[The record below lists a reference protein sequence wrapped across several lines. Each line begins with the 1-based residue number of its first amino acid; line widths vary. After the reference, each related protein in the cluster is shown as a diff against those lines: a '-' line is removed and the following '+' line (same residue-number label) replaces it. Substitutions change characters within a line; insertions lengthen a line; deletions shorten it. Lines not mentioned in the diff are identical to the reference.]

1 MKRYRVKVEA
11 GFRVAFQGDGTP
23 RTDVFAV
30 TVTNLS
36 DKKVRVTYCA
46 TFEARVFPPR
56 WIDRLTRKVPNP
68 QHTSLPVR
76 LPTAPWSLAPDH
88 YRGARQCH
96 PHLFGR

>member
-36 DKKVRVTYCA
+36 DKKVRVTHFGA
-46 TFEARVFPPR
+46 AAIAMARHSHHSH
-56 WIDRLTRKVPNP
+56 KAYGG
-68 QHTSLPVR
+68 SG
-76 LPTAPWSLAPDH
+76 S
-88 YRGARQCH
+88 GC
-96 PHLFGR
+96 